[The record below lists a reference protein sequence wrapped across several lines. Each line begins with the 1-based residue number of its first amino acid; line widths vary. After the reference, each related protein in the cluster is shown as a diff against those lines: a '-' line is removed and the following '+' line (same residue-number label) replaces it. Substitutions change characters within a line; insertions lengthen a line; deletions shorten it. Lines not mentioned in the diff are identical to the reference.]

1 MAQHVPL
8 LQDNAFS
15 LVDNV
20 GDIETVMVEYLDR
33 VLLTTLALSVLPQY
47 SFLIPHLYIS
57 RLKTPAQCILLVIVQ
72 LQNKQLYKKFI
83 LKYFIC

>member
-1 MAQHVPL
+1 MVMAQHVPL

-20 GDIETVMVEYLDR
+20 GDIETVIVEYLDR
-33 VLLTTLALSVLPQY
+33 VLLTTLAL
-47 SFLIPHLYIS
+47 FLIPHLYIS

-72 LQNKQLYKKFI
+72 LQNKQLYT
-83 LKYFIC
+83 